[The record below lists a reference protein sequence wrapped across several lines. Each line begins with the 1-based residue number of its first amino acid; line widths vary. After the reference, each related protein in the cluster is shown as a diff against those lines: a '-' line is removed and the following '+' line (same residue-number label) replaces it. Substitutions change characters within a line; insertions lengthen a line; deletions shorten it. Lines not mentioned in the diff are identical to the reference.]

1 MRHLYLALFLILAET
16 ALCVDL
22 ADRHLGLLCAIA
34 AGVAGLR
41 WAHHKDAA
49 RATP

>member
-1 MRHLYLALFLILAET
+1 MTKVYLSLFLVLAET

-41 WAHHKDAA
+41 WAYHKDALRKA
-49 RATP
+49 V